1 VTLDDAWHLDGD
13 AELLFRLWYRT
24 QSSDE
29 RYPIS
34 EEIFNYKNL
43 EHRTWTGI
51 LPEMSILEAEIYGLT
66 GEPTLVLNN
75 VAVVLPEIV
84 IIPPE
89 FELTVSSG
97 HIMKE
102 NPTII

>member
-1 VTLDDAWHLDGD
+1 
-13 AELLFRLWYRT
+13 
-24 QSSDE
+24 
-29 RYPIS
+29 
-34 EEIFNYKNL
+34 
-43 EHRTWTGI
+43 
-51 LPEMSILEAEIYGLT
+51 MSILEAEIYGLT

-75 VAVVLPEIV
+75 VEVVLPEIV